1 MAFMQMDSSG
11 SRYRCSGIN
20 AEHQCVQDAN
30 TWNRYPQYRTRN
42 PVIHQE
48 GVALLS
54 TGIRAG
60 QAAAYLNSQHQTR
73 VRSKDLHRMSQTN
86 KKNLQSLS
94 EYRLEPSECQQL
106 LQAITDNGD
115 QYRVKFRDKTQ
126 VMDAIFYWD
135 PTEVQLARRFS
146 QVYGF

>member
-1 MAFMQMDSSG
+1 M
-11 SRYRCSGIN
+11 
-20 AEHQCVQDAN
+20 N
-30 TWNRYPQYRTRN
+30 T
-42 PVIHQE
+42 
-48 GVALLS
+48 
-54 TGIRAG
+54 
-60 QAAAYLNSQHQTR
+60 
-73 VRSKDLHRMSQTN
+73 
-86 KKNLQSLS
+86 

-135 PTEVQLARRFS
+135 ATEVKLARRSS